1 MAGFSA
7 RTFKLIESSHVFS
20 DRSKIFQYQNH
31 NSSNS
36 SESES
41 FSCTNSLPSRESSVD
56 LTPDQRLEPML
67 RKKHKEV
74 QSLSL
79 KLRKFDH
86 LSFISG
92 FISLVFSQLSC
103 ELNKTE
109 YYKIQFML
117 IVSFI
122 FTAGLVY
129 SLFKSWKIYFSL
141 NREKKLFSEASKKF
155 FYRSSYF
162 RYFLIEAF
170 VYAVQPVPFLE
181 VDFKVYQL
189 NGALFISLNEILA
202 SFSLLR
208 VFLSLKLLRHHS
220 KWTNEHSSAIC
231 DLYAA
236 KATEKYALKALLNE
250 KPVQFMIPLLI
261 LSILVFSLALRI
273 YERNFVSEESL
284 QDYHYLWNSMWLISL
299 TMTTVGFGDFYPK
312 THPGRFIAA
321 LSAYWGIFLVSLI
334 ILTLTNFSHFN
345 PAEQRSYNFIQR
357 IRLRNKSQN
366 YASLFIAK
374 MMEIFIHSSKGKFSK
389 QNHVKNVI
397 LAKSLFKKF
406 KHSKDVYLRVE
417 NSPEE
422 TLRIIND
429 DLRITIEKIKGIIA
443 WAKDFNTQ
451 IDNTL
456 ESQIIVIE
464 YLSES
469 RYSTQD
475 IDECLQALRRIGGS
489 KIY

>member
-7 RTFKLIESSHVFS
+7 RAFKLIESSHVFS

-41 FSCTNSLPSRESSVD
+41 FSYTNSLPSRESSVD
-56 LTPDQRLEPML
+56 LTPDQKLEPML

-74 QSLSL
+74 RSLLL

-86 LSFISG
+86 LSCFSG
-92 FISLVFSQLSC
+92 SISLFFSQLSC
-103 ELNKTE
+103 ELNKPD

-117 IVSFI
+117 IISFI
-122 FTAGLVY
+122 FTGLLVY
-129 SLFKSWKIYFSL
+129 SLFRSWKIYFDL

-162 RYFLIEAF
+162 KYFLLEAF
-170 VYAVQPVPFLE
+170 VYAVQPIPFLE

-189 NGALFISLNEILA
+189 DGVLYISLNEILT

-208 VFLSLKLLRHHS
+208 VFLYFKLLRHHS

-261 LSILVFSLALRI
+261 LSIFIFSLALRI
-273 YERNFVSEESL
+273 YERNFVSSETI
-284 QDYHYLWNSMWLISL
+284 QGYHYLWNSMWLISL

-345 PAEQRSYNFIQR
+345 PAQQRSYNFLK
-357 IRLRNKSQN
+357 RLRLLHKSRN
-366 YASLFIAK
+366 YAFLFIAK
-374 MMEIFIHSSKGKFSK
+374 MMEILIHSSKGKFNK
-389 QNHVKNVI
+389 RNHIKKFI
-397 LAKSLFKKF
+397 LAKSLHKKF
-406 KHSKDVYLRVE
+406 KSSKNQYLRVE

-422 TLRIIND
+422 MLRIINED
-429 DLRITIEKIKGIIA
+429 MRIIIETFEGYIA
-443 WAKDFNTQ
+443 MAKDFDMQ
-451 IDNTL
+451 MDNIL
-456 ESQIIVIE
+456 ESQRKTIESLNEII
-464 YLSES
+464 YC
-469 RYSTQD
+469 QKD
-475 IDECLQALRRIGGS
+475 ILYCVQEISRIG
-489 KIY
+489 